1 MKGSSHVQIAVAS
14 AVTVAALMPATTTVL
29 AVTTIPAIGIISSAA
44 GGLFADIDHEHSKY
58 GRKLKQ
64 FRDVISTTGRIITVI
79 GMALLSVNYFG
90 LINTPLFAPFYLLSL
105 AAGIILMALGYM
117 SGLLKHRGIAH
128 TLLFP
133 AAMTAVYYVIGYKYS
148 LGVVSVVLC
157 SLIFGFNI
165 GYVSHILADSLNGK
179 GVPLLWPLSP
189 SRIRFLDIAYG
200 GMAEKAVIMLT
211 YGVALFCVIKRFIGC
226 LG

>member
-14 AVTVAALMPATTTVL
+14 AITVTALVPVTTTVL
-29 AVTTIPAIGIISSAA
+29 AVTTIPAIGIISSVA

-64 FRDVISTTGRIITVI
+64 CRDIISTTGRIITVI
-79 GMALLSVNYFG
+79 GMTLLSVNYFG
-90 LINTPLFAPFYLLSL
+90 LINTPAFAPFYLLSL
-105 AAGIILMALGYM
+105 AAGITLMALGYM

-133 AAMTAVYYVIGYKYS
+133 AAMTAVYYVIGFKYS
-148 LGVVSVVLC
+148 LGVTSAVIC

-165 GYVSHILADSLNGK
+165 GYVSHVLADSLNGK

-189 SRIRFLDIAYG
+189 SRIRFLDIPYG
-200 GMAEKAVIMLT
+200 GMAEKAIVMLM
-211 YGVALFCVIKRFIGC
+211 YGIALLSVIKR
-226 LG
+226 LT